1 MYIYVGTQ
9 KYKYICSIS
18 HCLAQTEFNVHTI
31 LSMLCLFGEYSLGKK
46 KSTNKKLKSWSVVRG
61 ALTHKKKQG
70 MDRTSSY
77 KAQKME

>member
-9 KYKYICSIS
+9 KYKYISGIS

-61 ALTHKKKQG
+61 AHKHKKN
-70 MDRTSSY
+70 
-77 KAQKME
+77 KAWTGPD